1 MNLLPLSATII
12 GTLSND
18 EDDGSEN
25 VPKKMNLLSF
35 KLNRVYLDPLN
46 MSNAGDF
53 SWSWILKD
61 FIQVQKEEG
70 KFVVVCPRPP
80 IERQIR
86 RFHVVVQWTSN
97 KCTKKRDARAELLF
111 WSLNLLFFGNCSRRR
126 RCRRSCLS
134 SLILLSPFI
143 DHEMFKFTKLVITSF
158 TELTK
163 KVTIPTN

>member
-1 MNLLPLSATII
+1 MVRPASSDFWKAPFFLITVGNISFSLSSSSLK

-18 EDDGSEN
+18 VDDDGSEN
-25 VPKKMNLLSF
+25 VAKKMNLRSF

-80 IERQIR
+80 
-86 RFHVVVQWTSN
+86 
-97 KCTKKRDARAELLF
+97 
-111 WSLNLLFFGNCSRRR
+111 
-126 RCRRSCLS
+126 
-134 SLILLSPFI
+134 
-143 DHEMFKFTKLVITSF
+143 
-158 TELTK
+158 
-163 KVTIPTN
+163 